1 MFPIDRRFTWCHW
14 NHVMICLFWSRAS
27 FIPLDSDF
35 RYFGLCD
42 LQTPNFQFQ
51 FPSMTAN
58 PKKNKKRVLPHFL
71 IKKYVWVWAPSPGP
85 WQSTR
90 SEWAVS
96 WKYKRHDRSIS
107 SAVCLPESCCNLWTF
122 FRETSLQCQHFR
134 VSSFSG
140 EPRATGLTEEGNYSQ
155 REARALIHQSDTESS
170 TVINWKCERYILKH
184 VKKKKWRCGQ
194 HTWTLEQPDTKQVSV
209 STTLIPVD
217 RSPSLWTYVRVL

>member
-14 NHVMICLFWSRAS
+14 NHVMICLSGRERH
-27 FIPLDSDF
+27 L
-35 RYFGLCD
+35 
-42 LQTPNFQFQ
+42 
-51 FPSMTAN
+51 FPSILTSDILVCVTCRHQISDSN
-58 PKKNKKRVLPHFL
+58 FLRWQQIQKKKKKRVLPHFL

-85 WQSTR
+85 WQSSR

-140 EPRATGLTEEGNYSQ
+140 EPRATGLTEEGNYS
-155 REARALIHQSDTESS
+155 
-170 TVINWKCERYILKH
+170 
-184 VKKKKWRCGQ
+184 
-194 HTWTLEQPDTKQVSV
+194 
-209 STTLIPVD
+209 
-217 RSPSLWTYVRVL
+217 